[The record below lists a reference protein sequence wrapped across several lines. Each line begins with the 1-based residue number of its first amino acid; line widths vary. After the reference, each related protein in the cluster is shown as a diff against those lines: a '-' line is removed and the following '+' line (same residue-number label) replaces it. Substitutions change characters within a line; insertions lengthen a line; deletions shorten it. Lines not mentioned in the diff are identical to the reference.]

1 MKKVL
6 LAVFLSISTT
16 SIVFADNS
24 KIEKSTV
31 KQNFKVKSIITEKDL
46 KNFEMEADYQL
57 LKLSAEIESDFKK
70 IYSEN

>member
-16 SIVFADNS
+16 SVVFADNS
-24 KIEKSTV
+24 QVEKSTV

-57 LKLSAEIESDFKK
+57 LKLSAEIENDFKK